1 MRVLIVEDDPLL
13 GAGLQ
18 IGLGQDGYVAEW
30 LQSADPAEHALRVE
44 HFDVMVLDLGL
55 PGRDGLK
62 LLRDLRQQGIDL
74 PVLILT
80 ARDAIADKVAGLD
93 AGADDYLVKPFD
105 LDELNARIRALL
117 RRFAN
122 PPNPAVSKGGFGSP
136 FDKGGG
142 GDFSKRCLRTGHATA
157 LFQAGELAVDTARHT
172 VTLGEQLIALSPK
185 EYSLLEALIA
195 HADCVV
201 PRSRLQATTYGW
213 HDDIES
219 NALEVHIHHLR
230 HKLGKQRI
238 LTVRG
243 VGYQLLSQ
251 PAP

>member
-1 MRVLIVEDDPLL
+1 VRCIRCGFFQSEQLVIMRVLIVEDDPLL

-117 RRFAN
+117 RRFVN
-122 PPNPAVSKGGFGSP
+122 PPNPAVSKE
-136 FDKGGG
+136 
-142 GDFSKRCLRTGHATA
+142 CLRTGHATA